1 MHVIKFHSFLVE
13 VQMNAGFVRATRVIT
28 PWRLGLQA
36 PLVTRNKSLRN
47 MSDLSKELLAVSSA
61 GASLCCREAG
71 ERRKESDTQ
80 QEPVP
85 WREREEDALIMTA
98 LINSDED
105 HESDHNIIL
114 HHGNSYDNDY

>member
-1 MHVIKFHSFLVE
+1 
-13 VQMNAGFVRATRVIT
+13 
-28 PWRLGLQA
+28 
-36 PLVTRNKSLRN
+36 

-61 GASLCCREAG
+61 GASLCRREAG

-80 QEPVP
+80 QEPVR
-85 WREREEDALIMTA
+85 WREREREREEDALIMTA